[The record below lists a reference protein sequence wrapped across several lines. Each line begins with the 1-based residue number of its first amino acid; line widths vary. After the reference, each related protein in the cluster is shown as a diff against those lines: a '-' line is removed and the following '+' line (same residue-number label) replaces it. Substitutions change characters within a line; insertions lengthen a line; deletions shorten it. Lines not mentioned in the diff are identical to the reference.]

1 MCVVSVWHIGWCA
14 KILTPPMKKEN
25 VLRMFYDLSTNTSL
39 AKRDVGS
46 SWNKTSSS
54 AAIIN
59 ANLKKKHLH
68 FFTDNIR
75 MYSLTICVTGDIE
88 KKHL

>member
-1 MCVVSVWHIGWCA
+1 MAHRVVC
-14 KILTPPMKKEN
+14 KNFDPPTMKKEN
-25 VLRMFYDLSTNTSL
+25 VLRMFDDLSTNTSL

-46 SWNKTSSS
+46 SWSKTSSS

-59 ANLKKKHLH
+59 ANLKKKNISSLH

-75 MYSLTICVTGDIE
+75 MYSLTLCVTGDIE

>member
-1 MCVVSVWHIGWCA
+1 MAHRVVC
-14 KILTPPMKKEN
+14 KNFDLTMKKEN

-46 SWNKTSSS
+46 SWNKTSYS
-54 AAIIN
+54 AAIIK

-75 MYSLTICVTGDIE
+75 MYSLTLCVTGDIE

>member
-1 MCVVSVWHIGWCA
+1 MAHRVVC
-14 KILTPPMKKEN
+14 KNFDLTMKKEN
-25 VLRMFYDLSTNTSL
+25 VLRMFDDLSTNTSL

-46 SWNKTSSS
+46 SWSKTSSS

-59 ANLKKKHLH
+59 ANLKKKKHLH

-75 MYSLTICVTGDIE
+75 MYSLTLCVTGDIE